1 MVENISARELDS
13 YVNAPGFMVIDL
25 RMRKEYRE
33 GHIKGAVN
41 VPSGEFGRKLP
52 DLNTGLVLYCQRGG
66 MSMAVAREL
75 SRKGYRVKTVVGGIR
90 AYRGK
95 NLVK

>member
-25 RMRKEYRE
+25 RTRKEYRE

-75 SRKGYRVKTVVGGIR
+75 SRKGYRVKNGSGRDPRVP
-90 AYRGK
+90 GK
-95 NLVK
+95 KIL